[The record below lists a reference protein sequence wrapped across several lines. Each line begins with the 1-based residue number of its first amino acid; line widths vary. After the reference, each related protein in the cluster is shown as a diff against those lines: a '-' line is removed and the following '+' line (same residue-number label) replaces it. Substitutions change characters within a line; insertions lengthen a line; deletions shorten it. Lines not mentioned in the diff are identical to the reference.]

1 MDPPASASIPLC
13 VESNTIASTTAA
25 PTRNRKIFNEQE
37 VQQMINEGRKVVIK
51 DGLVLCLDKWAHQ
64 HPGGELVILHML
76 GRDATDEINV

>member
-1 MDPPASASIPLC
+1 MEALPCSDEKSG
-13 VESNTIASTTAA
+13 TTG
-25 PTRNRKIFNEQE
+25 NRRVFNEAE

-51 DGLVLCLDKWAHQ
+51 EGQVLLLDNWFHR